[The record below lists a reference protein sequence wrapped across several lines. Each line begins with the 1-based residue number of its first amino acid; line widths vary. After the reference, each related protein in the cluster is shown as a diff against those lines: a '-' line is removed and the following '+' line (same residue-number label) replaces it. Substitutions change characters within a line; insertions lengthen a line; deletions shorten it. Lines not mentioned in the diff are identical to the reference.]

1 MKTNRML
8 GLPIA
13 LAGLALVVTSF
24 EINSM
29 LVSTQSTG
37 APSSAI
43 QLGNVVVPFVTA
55 TTLGLWFFVAGVAL
69 MNIGVAV
76 RLLGRAPRS

>member
-29 LVSTQSTG
+29 LVSTQSVG
-37 APSSAI
+37 APSAGI
-43 QLGNVVVPFVTA
+43 QLGNVEVPFVTA
-55 TTLGLWFFVAGVAL
+55 TTLGLWFFVVGVAL
-69 MNIGVAV
+69 VNVGLAV
-76 RLLGRAPRS
+76 RWLGRAPSS

>member
-1 MKTNRML
+1 MKLNRML

-29 LVSTQSTG
+29 VITTQSAG
-37 APSSAI
+37 AQNVGI
-43 QLGNVVVPFVTA
+43 LLGGVEVAFVAA
-55 TTLGLWFFVAGVAL
+55 TTLGLWFFIAGVAL
-69 MNIGVAV
+69 VNIGVAI
-76 RLLGRAPRS
+76 RLLGRAPKS